1 MSKPRGTEMAVYRKI
16 EFHKTLFEAR
26 ESAFLMYRWGK

>member
-1 MSKPRGTEMAVYRKI
+1 MSKPRGTEEVFYRKI

-26 ESAFLMYRWGK
+26 ESAFLMNRWGK